1 MQHLAAAL
9 LFNPNA
15 QAHVREQGNRGCRDA
30 GAMNSDFYLQ
40 AGRDSTEM
48 QGKRKARLRHAPS
61 VCRQHV
67 PGLDGAGAPWGG
79 FVQRGLQLRSRSC
92 GN

>member
-15 QAHVREQGNRGCRDA
+15 QAHVREQGDRGCRDTRV
-30 GAMNSDFYLQ
+30 MNLDFYLW
-40 AGRDSTEM
+40 AGRDSTER
-48 QGKRKARLRHAPS
+48 QGKRKARLPRAPS
-61 VCRQHV
+61 VCRQRV
-67 PGLDGAGAPWGG
+67 PGLDGAGAP
-79 FVQRGLQLRSRSC
+79 RGDFAQQGLRPRSRSC